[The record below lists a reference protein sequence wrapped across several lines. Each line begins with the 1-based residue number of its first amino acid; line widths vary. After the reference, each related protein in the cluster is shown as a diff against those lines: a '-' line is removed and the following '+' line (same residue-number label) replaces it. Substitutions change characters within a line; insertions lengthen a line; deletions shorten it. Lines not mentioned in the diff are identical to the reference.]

1 MHARKRQSTVWV
13 LGLVAAWAA
22 APVLADAPPAPVR
35 TESPRDT
42 LRTFMTAMD
51 DYREARGDDARAA
64 RARLDDAVRCLDLS
78 EVPAMARS
86 ETGRQAAQLL
96 KEVIDRVIRVDY
108 SKVPGEPNVPETGRW
123 RLKDTEI
130 AILAVQSGR
139 QAGQWLFSPETV
151 ARAEE
156 FYEEVKHLPYQP
168 GSGGG
173 AGYREPWLERNLP
186 AWTAGEFAGLRTWQ
200 WLGLLVAIFVGL
212 TMRAIAGWVGH
223 LIARLSSRT
232 ETQWDERLVEAL
244 RTPVGL
250 LAATGVWFVALYVL
264 RLRGAALTVL
274 TVILQILLS
283 AALTWLFYR
292 LVSVLSDY
300 AKVKASRSY
309 THLDE
314 QLLKLISTTLKTFV
328 VIFGILLGAQN
339 LGIEV
344 FSVLAGLGIGGL
356 AVALAAK
363 DTLANFFGSVMIML
377 DRPFQVGH
385 WVRVGSAEGI
395 VEDIGFR
402 TTKIRTFYNSLV
414 SIPNSMIATDSVDNM
429 GLRRYRR
436 VMTTIG
442 ITYDTPAEK
451 VEAFLE
457 GVKNVIKANEHTRK
471 DYFHVVFN
479 DFGPSSLNILL
490 YFFLDVPDW
499 GSELLERQNVLLEI
513 TRLADRIGVDFA
525 FPTQTV
531 HVETLPEKQPVRGPH
546 EIDPDAL
553 SATAASFGTG
563 GAEARPGGSG
573 LFVPSFKEDPQD

>member
-1 MHARKRQSTVWV
+1 
-13 LGLVAAWAA
+13 
-22 APVLADAPPAPVR
+22 
-35 TESPRDT
+35 
-42 LRTFMTAMD
+42 
-51 DYREARGDDARAA
+51 
-64 RARLDDAVRCLDLS
+64 
-78 EVPAMARS
+78 
-86 ETGRQAAQLL
+86 
-96 KEVIDRVIRVDY
+96 
-108 SKVPGEPNVPETGRW
+108 VPGEANVPDTGRW

-130 AILAVQSGR
+130 TLVEVE
-139 QAGQWLFSPETV
+139 AGSRKGEWLFSPETV
-151 ARAEE
+151 ARAGE
-156 FYEEVKHLPYQP
+156 FYEDVKHLPYVP

-186 AWTAGEFAGLRTWQ
+186 PWAAGEFAGLRTWQ
-200 WLGLLVAIFVGL
+200 WLGLLAAIFVGL
-212 TMRAIAGWVGH
+212 TMRAVAGWVGH

-232 ETQWDERLVEAL
+232 KTQWDERLVDAL

-250 LAATGVWFVALYVL
+250 LAATGVWFIALYVL
-264 RLRGAALTVL
+264 RLRGTALTVL
-274 TVILQILLS
+274 TVILQVLLS
-283 AALTWLFYR
+283 VALTWMFYR

-457 GVKNVIKANEHTRK
+457 GIKNVIKANEHTRK

-531 HVETLPEKQPVRGPH
+531 HVETFPEKQPLRGPH
-546 EIDPDAL
+546 EVDADRL
-553 SATAASFGTG
+553 STTAAAFRAD
-563 GAEARPGGSG
+563 GAEARPAGSG
-573 LFVPSFKEDPQD
+573 LFVPSFKEDQQD